1 MGCVLPAQHM
11 ASETPSELT
20 FPPLPQTGSTQPD
33 AVRVC
38 IVTDDLVGPIQNGG
52 IGTANTA
59 LAEALG
65 RAGFDVTI
73 LFSAGAYSE
82 RHSFEHWILDYGS
95 RGIKLVPLPTITQ
108 PYSDGDHLF
117 RSYEV
122 FDWLRR
128 HDFDVI
134 HFHEWHGRGYYSCL
148 AKQAGLAFA
157 NTTLCVTTHSPML
170 WHKLQNH
177 ESLSALWEIEMDFL
191 ERQSVKLCDVVVSPS
206 QYMLRWLRQEGWQ
219 LPSEAYVQQ
228 NLLPPLPFGLSP
240 HNEAI
245 EPVREVVFF
254 GRLEPRKGLVL
265 VCDALDQLPVEVQRG
280 LKVTFLGKDSSV
292 DGISSSEYLHRRSA
306 KWHIEHQCLTDKSYV
321 EALTYL
327 RQPGRL
333 ALMASLADNSPYTV
347 LECLHSGIPFVA
359 TRIGGIPDLI
369 ADEDHD
375 AVLFAPQPEAL
386 AQRLE
391 QTILHGI
398 RRCRPRVDVETNEQ
412 AWLSWHRAQV
422 QQRRTPPQVR
432 PHRISL
438 CLLALHDGPDSLSS
452 LRRQLASIAMQTHKP
467 SECLLAVRGLDEASV
482 RSLIRDELGEA
493 SQLWQV
499 LAQPNLSRQAAQRW
513 ALEAATGEYLLLLG
527 SALADARSIS
537 VTEQAVAHSTA
548 TVMTW
553 LHDEQDGPQE
563 SAKKLSRRIPL
574 GACVAAGLF
583 RPCFGGPDLLIRR
596 DALRRAL
603 DDATNDDEQTLLTTL
618 VLGQQSLQVLP
629 EVLTVSWPGLC
640 EHQTQSNIAQRATE
654 RLRPYQ
660 TATPSELWPALL
672 LARSLL
678 ASQHTA
684 TLSPNM
690 MQVLSELLKLEH
702 ELRRYPRLYETAR
715 MLFQRGVQLSK
726 SVLGKAAT
734 RESALGH

>member
-1 MGCVLPAQHM
+1 M
-11 ASETPSELT
+11 ASETPSEPT
-20 FPPLPQTGSTQPD
+20 FPPLPQSGAAPADT
-33 AVRVC
+33 VRVC

-65 RAGFDVTI
+65 RAGFEVTI

-82 RHSFEHWILDYGS
+82 RHSVTHWISDYGS

-108 PYSDGDHLF
+108 PYIDGDHLF

-128 HDFDVI
+128 QHFDVI

-157 NTTLCVTTHSPML
+157 QTTLCVTTHSPML

-177 ESLSALWEIEMDFL
+177 ESLSALWEVEMDYL

-206 QYMLRWLRQEGWQ
+206 QYMLRWLRSEGWE
-219 LPSEAYVQQ
+219 LPSQAYVQQ
-228 NLLPPLPFGLSP
+228 NLLPPLPFGLTSYSD
-240 HNEAI
+240 AI

-265 VCDALDQLPVEVQRG
+265 VCDAIDQLPVEVQRG
-280 LKVTFLGKDSSV
+280 LTLTFLGKDSRV
-292 DGISSSEYLHRRSA
+292 DGIASSEYIFRRST
-306 KWHIEHQCLTDKSYV
+306 KWHCTHQCLTDKSYV

-327 RQPGRL
+327 RQPGRV

-375 AVLFAPQPEAL
+375 TVLFAPQPDAL

-391 QTILHGI
+391 QTILQGI
-398 RRCRPRVDVETNEQ
+398 RRSRPRIDVARNEQ
-412 AWLSWHRAQV
+412 AWLHWHRAQAQHHPV
-422 QQRRTPPQVR
+422 QSPATSPSL
-432 PHRISL
+432 SL
-438 CLLALHDGPDSLSS
+438 CLTALIDAPQAVAS
-452 LRRQLASIAMQTHKP
+452 LRKQLGSIAMQSHRP
-467 SECLLAVRGLDEASV
+467 SQCLLAVRGLDEAAARAV
-482 RSLIRDELGEA
+482 LREEVGAA
-493 SQLWQV
+493 SDKWHV
-499 LAQPNLSRQAAQRW
+499 LAQPGLTRATARGW
-513 ALEAATGEYLLLLG
+513 ALEAATGEYLLLVG
-527 SALADARSIS
+527 SSLAAKD
-537 VTEQAVAHSTA
+537 AVAVLHQAAAHSQATA
-548 TVMTW
+548 LTW
-553 LHDEQDGPQE
+553 LHDEQDGPDDA
-563 SAKKLSRRIPL
+563 AKKLSRQIPV

-596 DALRRAL
+596 DALRQIL
-603 DDATNDDEQTLLTTL
+603 HDSPTDDEQTLLTKL
-618 VLGQQSLQVLP
+618 VLGNKSLLVIP
-629 EVLTVSWPGLC
+629 SVLTVGWPALH
-640 EHQTQSNIAQRATE
+640 EVQTASSTAQRATE
-654 RLRPYQ
+654 HMEPYRA
-660 TATPSELWPALL
+660 ATPRDLWPALL
-672 LARSLL
+672 LAKSLF
-678 ASQHTA
+678 ANQTTA

-690 MQVLSELLKLEH
+690 VQVLSELVKLEH

-715 MLFQRGVQLSK
+715 MLFQRGVKLSK
-726 SVLGKAAT
+726 SVFGKAAT

>member
-1 MGCVLPAQHM
+1 M
-11 ASETPSELT
+11 ASDTPSEPT
-20 FPPLPQTGSTQPD
+20 FAPLPLTNEAQSSAT
-33 AVRVC
+33 RVC

-59 LAEALG
+59 LAETLG

-82 RHSFEHWILDYGS
+82 RHSFTHWISDYGS

-108 PYSDGDHLF
+108 PYVDGDHLF

-128 HDFDVI
+128 QHFDVI

-157 NTTLCVTTHSPML
+157 QTTLCVTTHSPML

-206 QYMLRWLRQEGWQ
+206 QYMLRWLLSEGWE
-219 LPSEAYVQQ
+219 LPSQAYVQQ

-240 HNEAI
+240 YIDGI

-265 VCDALDQLPVEVQRG
+265 VCDAIDQLPVEVQRG
-280 LKVTFLGKDSSV
+280 LTLTFLGKDSSV
-292 DGISSSEYLHRRSA
+292 DGMASSEYIFRRST
-306 KWHIEHQCLTDKSYV
+306 KWNCAHQCLTDKSYV

-327 RQPGRL
+327 REPGRV

-375 AVLFAPQPEAL
+375 AVLFAPQPDAL
-386 AQRLE
+386 AQRLK
-391 QTILHGI
+391 QTLAEGV
-398 RRCRPRVDVETNEQ
+398 RRCRPRIDVHQNEQ
-412 AWLSWHRAQV
+412 AWLSWHRSQPCL
-422 QQRRTPPQVR
+422 RRKTPPSQR
-432 PHRISL
+432 PKLSL
-438 CLLALHDGPDSLSS
+438 CLLALMDDPQAS
-452 LRRQLASIAMQTHKP
+452 LRRQLASIAMQTEQP
-467 SECLLAVRGLDEASV
+467 SDCLLALRGLDETQARTLLQST
-482 RSLIRDELGEA
+482 IGEA
-493 SQLWQV
+493 STSWRV
-499 LAQPNLSRQAAQRW
+499 LAQPTLTQATAMRW
-513 ALEAATGEYLLLLG
+513 AAESATGEYLLLVSTTLAG
-527 SALADARSIS
+527 EESVATMRTAASHSAA
-537 VTEQAVAHSTA
+537 TA
-548 TVMTW
+548 FTW
-553 LHDEQDGPQE
+553 LHDEQEGPAEAAQKT
-563 SAKKLSRRIPL
+563 ARMVPV

-596 DALRRAL
+596 DALRFLL
-603 DDATNDDEQTLLTTL
+603 DDVSRDDEQTLLTKL
-618 VLGQQSLQVLP
+618 VLGNEQLLVIPS
-629 EVLTVSWPGLC
+629 VLTIGWPALR
-640 EHQTQSNIAQRATE
+640 ERKDASSVAQRLTD

-660 TATPSELWPALL
+660 TATPKELWPALL
-672 LARSLL
+672 LAKSLF
-678 ASQHTA
+678 ADQSTA

-690 MQVLSELLKLEH
+690 VQVLSELLKLEH
-702 ELRRYPRLYETAR
+702 ELRRHPRLYETAR
-715 MLFQRGVQLSK
+715 MLFQRGVKLSK
-726 SVLGKAAT
+726 RVFAKASS
-734 RESALGH
+734 RESAIGH